1 MSTNPL
7 QPPPHVLPDA
17 LPHVLEY
24 RTLPPAKAPRPSAR
38 DLLVGTAC
46 SLACVALCIWVA
58 IAFVGGIVWFSGG
71 HWFIGI
77 ILHLSAIAA
86 TPPACLAAEAA
97 GALFSGK
104 TARARG

>member
-7 QPPPHVLPDA
+7 QPPPDALPDA
-17 LPHVLEY
+17 LPQVLEY
-24 RTLPPAKAPRPSAR
+24 HSPPTSAPRPSGR

-58 IAFVGGIVWFSGG
+58 IAFVGGIAWFSGG

-86 TPPACLAAEAA
+86 TPPASIAAEAA